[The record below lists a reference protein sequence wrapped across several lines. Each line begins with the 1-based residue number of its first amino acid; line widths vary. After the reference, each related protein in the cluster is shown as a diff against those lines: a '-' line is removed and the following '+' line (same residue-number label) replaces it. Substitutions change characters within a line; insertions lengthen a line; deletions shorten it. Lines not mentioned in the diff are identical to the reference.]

1 MKIRVEHQSGESRF
15 VVKTDNQE
23 SLLEYE
29 LMPRNGINFTFTFV
43 PDALRGHGIAEKL
56 VRAGLAWAR
65 QEGFEVQASC
75 WYVRRFLR

>member
-1 MKIRVEHQSGESRF
+1 MKIRVEHQPGESRF